1 MGWYDRAAVVFASS
15 RPGAW
20 FFVHVAMR
28 LDRLL
33 VPLTRGRVSSCL
45 GTRYQGRHLLLLT
58 TMGARSGRPRTVPL
72 LYVRDGRD
80 IVLVGSKGGDPRH
93 PAWIHNV
100 RANSR
105 VTVYARGQRGDY
117 TAREAQGEERRRLW
131 ARAVELYPGYET
143 YRARAAGREI
153 PVVVLSPTSRAATR
167 CTGGAP
173 VAE

>member
-28 LDRLL
+28 LDRWL
-33 VPLTRGRVSSCL
+33 VPLTRG
-45 GTRYQGRHLLLLT
+45 
-58 TMGARSGRPRTVPL
+58 
-72 LYVRDGRD
+72 YVRDGRD

-100 RANSR
+100 RANPR
-105 VTVYARGQRGDY
+105 VTVYARGQRGSY

-131 ARAVELYPGYET
+131 ARAVALYPGYAT
-143 YRARAAGREI
+143 YRARAAKREI
-153 PVVVLSPTSRAATR
+153 PVVVLSPT
-167 CTGGAP
+167 
-173 VAE
+173 